1 MVKCSTNVLE
11 ERYNSMPRRIVD
23 LIKATGDATKYQLY
37 DVGEQCC
44 VFIEMYLKYV
54 VVFFVEFYL
63 EFIFKC
69 CLIIRFYDL

>member
-1 MVKCSTNVLE
+1 
-11 ERYNSMPRRIVD
+11 MPRRIAD
-23 LIKATGDATKYQLY
+23 LIKAKGDATKYQLY
-37 DVGEQCC
+37 DVGVQCCC

-63 EFIFKC
+63 EFIFKY